1 MNSESAAGADMHAV
15 LNEHDRTL
23 MARCI
28 ALARASAHQSELPFA
43 ALVCQDGV
51 VIAEATNR
59 VARDGDVTHHAELLA
74 VSKAQRRLKSKRLR
88 GCTLYSVVEPC
99 AMCAFPIR
107 ETGISRV
114 VFSLKSPVMGG
125 FTRWNVLG
133 DPLLARTMPVFFSQ
147 PPEVVS
153 GLLAYDA
160 EAAWRAW
167 NPVLWA
173 LIKMRGCIVAGG
185 NESHGPGSCDP
196 DASASNRNDLVRAVV
211 RGCANAVS
219 TTRSW
224 ARLFSRL
231 G

>member
-1 MNSESAAGADMHAV
+1 ME
-15 LNEHDRTL
+15 
-23 MARCI
+23 RCI
-28 ALARASAHQSELPFA
+28 ALARASAHQRELPFA

-114 VFSLKSPVMGG
+114 VFAIQSPVMGG
-125 FTRWNVLG
+125 FTRWNVLT
-133 DPLLARTMPVFFSQ
+133 DRQLARTMPVFFS
-147 PPEVVS
+147 PPPDVV
-153 GLLAYDA
+153 GGVLAHDA

-167 NPVLWA
+167 SPMLWR
-173 LIKMRGCIVAGG
+173 LIKRRGCFVVEGG
-185 NESHGPGSCDP
+185 EARGAHSY
-196 DASASNRNDLVRAVV
+196 DAN
-211 RGCANAVS
+211 
-219 TTRSW
+219 
-224 ARLFSRL
+224 
-231 G
+231 

>member
-1 MNSESAAGADMHAV
+1 MSEP
-15 LNEHDRTL
+15 LNELDRAM

-28 ALARASAHQSELPFA
+28 ALARASAHQGELPFA
-43 ALVCQDGV
+43 ALVCQDGL

-59 VARDGDVTHHAELLA
+59 VARDGDVTRHAELLA
-74 VSKAQRRLKSKRLR
+74 VSDAQRRLKSKRLR

-153 GLLAYDA
+153 GLLAHDA
-160 EAAWRAW
+160 EAAWREW
-167 NPVLWA
+167 RPVLWA
-173 LIKMRGCIVAGG
+173 LIKMRGCFAVEGG
-185 NESHGPGSCDP
+185 EARSCD
-196 DASASNRNDLVRAVV
+196 ANSRMLAGILSSRA
-211 RGCANAVS
+211 RRWANAV
-219 TTRSW
+219 
-224 ARLFSRL
+224 ARLWSWPRADSQPAKAFRQWQ
-231 G
+231 GERR